1 MRMRLFENG
10 TGGSEI
16 GKIEGTLERVDNRPF
31 GRLTPV
37 KQR

>member
-1 MRMRLFENG
+1 MRMRLFEYG

-16 GKIEGTLERVDNRPF
+16 RQIEGSLKRVDNRPF

>member
-10 TGGSEI
+10 TGRSEI
-16 GKIEGTLERVDNRPF
+16 RKRTLERVDNRPF
-31 GRLTPV
+31 DRLTPV